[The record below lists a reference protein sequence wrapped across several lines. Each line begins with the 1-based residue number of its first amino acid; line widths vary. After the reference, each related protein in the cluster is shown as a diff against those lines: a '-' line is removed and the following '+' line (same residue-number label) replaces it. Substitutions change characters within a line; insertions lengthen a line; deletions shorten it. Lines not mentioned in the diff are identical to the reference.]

1 MTDSVQLLRAL
12 ADETRLRILALLARR
27 ELCVCQIAEVLDIGQ
42 SKASRHLAHLRNAR
56 LVSDR
61 REGPWIYYSLAEAD
75 GDLHR
80 RMLQWLG
87 QTEGEI
93 PMAACDAEALASV
106 LACESLCTG
115 ETSATEIAEEE
126 ETPATIS

>member
-27 ELCVCQIAEVLDIGQ
+27 ELCVCQIVEVLDIGQ
-42 SKASRHLAHLRNAR
+42 SKASRHLAHLRNVR

-61 REGPWIYYSLAEAD
+61 REGPWIHYSLAEAD

-80 RMLQWLG
+80 RMLQWLR
-87 QTEGEI
+87 QAENEI
-93 PMAACDAEALASV
+93 PMAASDAKAHHPPTLLLGASSDTPHAV
-106 LACESLCTG
+106 LIIDLSITW
-115 ETSATEIAEEE
+115 
-126 ETPATIS
+126 